1 MFQTDAVNRS
11 CKWYDSLKMIMMF
24 AFPADVELE
33 SAKDRMRGVPW
44 VSSNDLDVESESRF
58 AFFHPKGHAAWVE
71 AKRAKRASSP
81 APADLS
87 PLRLPADSP
96 PPAAPVRQAEVSKPK
111 EEAVAF
117 GVMWGHGGGLRAPQ
131 PPMRNPSQLGKRVP
145 NTGKRTKHV
154 DSD

>member
-1 MFQTDAVNRS
+1 MFQTAN
-11 CKWYDSLKMIMMF
+11 F
-24 AFPADVELE
+24 AANFPNAYE
-33 SAKDRMRGVPW
+33 SWEKV
-44 VSSNDLDVESESRF
+44 
-58 AFFHPKGHAAWVE
+58 
-71 AKRAKRASSP
+71 KRAKHSDERESSP
-81 APADLS
+81 APAELS